1 MHLTESELIE
11 QWALGDRA
19 AAETLIR
26 KYYPHA
32 YAICLGF
39 CAGDQELTNTAVQ
52 SFFTRLSQTLPAMY
66 EQDRVKFDF
75 VKDNFQAYLLKGL
88 RNNAQEQLR
97 SRSRRNNRVAPMSS
111 VPNGTAIPNR
121 QTDSFERKNTL
132 EYVLSFLPES
142 QKEIYK
148 CYLEGYSYEEIAE
161 QTGLTKNQVRGR
173 IERSN
178 KSLKEHRS
186 LIRQLLT
193 Q

>member
-1 MHLTESELIE
+1 
-11 QWALGDRA
+11 
-19 AAETLIR
+19 
-26 KYYPHA
+26 
-32 YAICLGF
+32 
-39 CAGDQELTNTAVQ
+39 
-52 SFFTRLSQTLPAMY
+52 
-66 EQDRVKFDF
+66 
-75 VKDNFQAYLLKGL
+75 
-88 RNNAQEQLR
+88 
-97 SRSRRNNRVAPMSS
+97 MSS